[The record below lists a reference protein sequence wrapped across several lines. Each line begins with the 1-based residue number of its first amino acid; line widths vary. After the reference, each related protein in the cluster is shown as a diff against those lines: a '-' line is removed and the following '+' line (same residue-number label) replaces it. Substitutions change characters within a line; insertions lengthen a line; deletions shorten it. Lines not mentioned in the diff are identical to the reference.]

1 MHLFKKGALILLVS
15 VLISCDKDFNTVG
28 SDIIGENNFDFLAYR
43 DSELKAYNL
52 NLGAVQSNNL
62 TINPLGVFNNS
73 VFGKT
78 TAHFVTQLELS
89 STNINQT
96 IGDNVVVEK
105 VELTI
110 PYFST
115 LLSTETDGSS
125 SYRLDSIYGNID
137 SKLILKIYENGFF
150 LQDLSPNHNF
160 SEAQKYYTDQKTDF
174 DNNRHGTDADGNS
187 VLFGEQL
194 NNSSN
199 VSQNNEFF
207 FDSSEIV
214 TSTINEEGETEVTSR
229 SAPAMKIEL
238 DKDFF
243 DKKIFSTTGTA
254 ALINNNVFKNYFR
267 GLYFQVEEISGQSGA
282 MALMNFAQGKITISY
297 SEDSS
302 TSSDEDTTTRVDKTL
317 ELNMTGN
324 TVSLQEFSNISTGYQ
339 NALNNINTT
348 TGDPDLYLKGGAG
361 TMTIIELFGSDD
373 DNNGIAD
380 QLEEI
385 RNNGWMINEANLVFH
400 INRSAIENSTP
411 EPNRIY
417 LYDLN
422 NKRQLID
429 YALDQSTNGQ
439 KPKYSKSTYGGILEK
454 DTDGRGTKY
463 KIRLT
468 NHISNLI
475 RKDSTNIKLGLVVT
489 EDYRL
494 TTNNYRKTA
503 TPENSPDRI
512 PVGSVI
518 SPLGT
523 VLYGNHSDVPE
534 DKKLKLEI
542 FYTKPN

>member
-1 MHLFKKGALILLVS
+1 MYLFKKGALILLVS

-243 DKKIFSTTGTA
+243 DKKIFSTTGVAT
-254 ALINNNVFKNYFR
+254 LINNNVFKNYFR

-282 MALMNFAQGKITISY
+282 MALMNFSQGKITISY

-302 TSSDEDTTTRVDKTL
+302 TSSDEDTTTRVNKTL

-400 INRSAIENSTP
+400 
-411 EPNRIY
+411 
-417 LYDLN
+417 
-422 NKRQLID
+422 
-429 YALDQSTNGQ
+429 
-439 KPKYSKSTYGGILEK
+439 
-454 DTDGRGTKY
+454 
-463 KIRLT
+463 
-468 NHISNLI
+468 
-475 RKDSTNIKLGLVVT
+475 
-489 EDYRL
+489 
-494 TTNNYRKTA
+494 
-503 TPENSPDRI
+503 
-512 PVGSVI
+512 
-518 SPLGT
+518 
-523 VLYGNHSDVPE
+523 
-534 DKKLKLEI
+534 
-542 FYTKPN
+542 

>member
-62 TINPLGVFNNS
+62 TINPLGIFNNS

-243 DKKIFSTTGTA
+243 DNKIFSTAGVA

-454 DTDGRGTKY
+454 DTDSRGTKY

-494 TTNNYRKTA
+494 TTNNFRKTA

-512 PVGSVI
+512 PVGSII

-523 VLYGNHSDVPE
+523 VLYGNHPDVPE